1 MAKKNKRQSNT
12 AQPQVPQQAQPG
24 EIKASTSPQSSVAH
38 DGLRGIMSFRVQAI
52 IVAILAIVMYANT
65 WKHEF
70 ALDDTIVIVKN
81 EYVWEG
87 IGGIKDIMTKDA
99 FDSYYRQ
106 SNSTNQLSGG
116 RYRPLS
122 IATFALEQQLLG
134 TDSVCNG
141 NVTFEMKSNPEKKL
155 LHDMRVRHVVNTLLY
170 ALSAVV
176 LLYFLRKIVFKSTP
190 LAAFIA
196 VLLFTAHPLHTEVV
210 ANVKSRDEILSL
222 LFICL
227 TFLTAFKYNETRK
240 TNALIASLVC
250 YLLAFLSKEY
260 AIATVLLLPLS
271 LVLFGGKTITEAAKA
286 FLPYL
291 LVIGIYGLLRMQVS
305 AEGTA
310 ASDADILNNP
320 YAFASPAEHLATRIA
335 TSLNYLKLL
344 IVPHPLTADYSYNTI
359 PYKSFGHPMV
369 WISLLVHLGIVAG
382 IIYFYKRNKILCFGL
397 AFYLFH
403 LLLVNNFFFNIGA
416 TMGER
421 LAYHSSVGFV
431 IIVAYLLYEGM
442 NKLNQQNSTAIATGI
457 ATVIVI
463 VFCSLAIPRNKA
475 WNNDYDLFL
484 TDIKTSPNSALVNSN
499 VGFYYLHQAETQTDT
514 AKRRELAMKALPY
527 YNKAVDIHK
536 TFVIAYLNR
545 GLTYFFMDQPDS
557 ARYNLEKVVEL
568 YPNYANIHET
578 FYNVGV
584 NFYFKKRIPEAIHM
598 WQMALKLKPDYTLA
612 QQSINT
618 ATIEMNTAKQAT
630 IK

>member
-1 MAKKNKRQSNT
+1 MAKKNKKQEGATQPNNAPQIAPTANT
-12 AQPQVPQQAQPG
+12 ANAAREIPQQSG
-24 EIKASTSPQSSVAH
+24 
-38 DGLRGIMSFRVQAI
+38 GLRGILTFKVQAI
-52 IVAILAIVMYANT
+52 IVALLAIAMYANT
-65 WKHEF
+65 WNHEF

-141 NVTFEMKSNPEKKL
+141 NVTFEMKSAPEQKL

-170 ALSAVV
+170 ALSVVV
-176 LLYFLRKIVFKSTP
+176 LLYFLRKIVFTSAP

-222 LFICL
+222 LFISL
-227 TFLTAFKYNETRK
+227 TFITAFKYNETRK
-240 TNALIASLVC
+240 TQALIASLAC

-271 LVLFGGKTITEAAKA
+271 LVLFGGKTPTEGVKA

-305 AEGTA
+305 TEGTA

-344 IVPHPLTADYSYNTI
+344 LIPHPLTADYSYNTI
-359 PYKSFGHPMV
+359 PYKSFTHPMV
-369 WISLLVHLGIVAG
+369 WISALVHLGIIAG
-382 IIYFYKRNKILCFGL
+382 IIYFYKRNKVLCFGL

-421 LAYHSSVGFV
+421 LAYHSSVGFA
-431 IIVAYLLYEGM
+431 IIVAYLLYEGV
-442 NKLNQQNSTAIATGI
+442 NKLNSQNSTLIVTGV
-457 ATVIVI
+457 AACIVV

-475 WNNDYDLFL
+475 WRNDYELFL

-557 ARYNLEKVVEL
+557 ARYNLEKVIEL

-584 NFYFKKRIPEAIHM
+584 NFYFHKRLPEAIHM
-598 WQMALKLKPDYTLA
+598 WQTALKLKPDYILA

-618 ATIEMNTAKQAT
+618 ATIEMNAAKQQPV
-630 IK
+630 K